1 MGIVNKSIPRI
12 YRDNIGNIKV
22 EHSPIPEE
30 VIIDDA
36 FDPLFNAKAREYL
49 TNKYGG
55 PVVGTLGGFAEMWE
69 NALAPK
75 ENKWGK
81 LGPAMGVLGTFGR
94 TIDKAEDFLL
104 GGITE
109 GVNALNYIN
118 PLGTR
123 EVKPSNPLEN
133 IFVKDEDY
141 SGQRLFAAMANSM
154 SKLAGGTT
162 LNEEDFT
169 GTWAIPSIEAELITD
184 PGIAGGALAR
194 AYSPTAKAM
203 SSSEILNR
211 LRNSQAIDGTTLGDV
226 SQLLSNYDDLLA
238 KGAWDVTLPG
248 FRPLVKNTFGKIL
261 RLVGASDKGEYVD
274 AYLGEVPVKGDN
286 LSSPPVD
293 PTSIP
298 FEQAKT
304 FNYTNTVKDAMKNFQ
319 GMQLDTTNDV
329 LFNQIVDDLVKEYP
343 QILEDPDLVNDI
355 NKIKATIEARDLVMT
370 GPNTKQFLKA
380 QKDYANAMKEL
391 DDLKALHLDDPDFD
405 YSDAYT
411 KLDEIRQNA
420 IKEGRKFYFT
430 NSDIFDKYLA
440 KSNENLDSAQK
451 AISENAIKRNESY
464 NEQLN
469 KITRAFQQD
478 MPNAPYDYHSRS
490 NAYINKLLK
499 DKPDLLNDF
508 KSTYKNEA
516 TSDMVGNTITYQKY
530 SKEIAD
536 RYQKLSEAN
545 FKKYSDDIAE
555 DLRISL
561 ERQADLEASPETF
574 INKILNG
581 EIGEYPENIVH
592 KKNLEK
598 YLGLDKA
605 YSGDLKSPIFFS
617 MSTKRFRTDTIQDS
631 LVYARERIR
640 KAILETPNAWHSKNA
655 KDYINTLGIEP
666 SIREAINSLNYE
678 DASGKLHKYGSE
690 RLNFLLDRIMTQ
702 KNGKYTMD
710 DIEKLLEAYTGY
722 TNKKTGMHVEG
733 LLDILDRIE
742 KNSKY
747 SLGSTSLGP
756 LLDASKDIRKVLNE
770 MKIASTE
777 DFIAKPINEAL
788 NSYTRANPT
797 YFVDPTTKAIDLNKV
812 RLYTEIAPDFEVQ
825 IDKELVLK
833 HGLIMNDEFVSP
845 EVLQQASKKDKWF
858 LSKYL
863 NYARN
868 NSKNVIPEIIKG
880 KTIVQSLDDIRSQTA
895 KKLSTT
901 FRTDIDD
908 TISKLLPDEVYSANF
923 DNLSQYNKNIYA
935 DLDKELL
942 VSYMKDPASPPSPDN
957 LTSEGK
963 YMYDLLEEHKA
974 VRARNARGDL
984 ASLRDTDVENCI
996 NDAEKV
1002 GSKLTYKQKGMYAAT
1017 KDLMRDDIIRK
1028 DKLLNDVILSRG
1040 FTIGALPKNAKIN
1053 EFDTARKAIEHN
1065 IKATTIKLNDGTELP
1080 LFKMI
1085 EFEDDVNNY
1094 VGLCLNTDPKVVK
1107 NIKKFNFNDIQDIV
1121 FHKGR
1126 ADDPKLIE
1134 AISHY
1139 KELDEIYNRAET
1151 ISANMMKRLGF
1162 GDDITENYSKHAL
1175 IFGEGNSRRVKWLD
1189 DNIYSRINA
1198 EDLDNMSNILANEL
1212 NLKGVFGTQ
1221 NMTRSLRGNIA
1232 SWNANA
1238 NIFSYEPDYV
1248 LKSQFSTGIYANQD
1262 VQTFTDL
1269 FINDNFKLSTY
1280 KLDKNRLKDI
1290 LGLKDSY
1297 GRLGNANNLEL
1308 IAPVYDKETGRLLK
1322 FKRFDKLSETGIE
1335 QALKNPDTILVPTW
1349 SIAPLDKMLRKDAK
1363 MSNKVYAA
1371 FNKYLNIPFKFGTLI
1386 NPGFLIGNANDALMK
1401 QATTMSTKYGTS
1413 FAEELANAAVAVKQA
1428 IQINNNFT
1436 DNVWTKYLADNA
1448 EVIEKQPYLKIMGNM
1463 PESVAS
1469 RKHFMDWFNA
1479 KRPILTDKEIAI
1491 TRLWMYINSS
1501 QVTTAFRDFD
1511 IDDAAKINKFD
1522 VAHPVEDALKKVTV
1536 GNRLGKKVLDT
1547 SEGIESLARSS
1558 SVLNDLTHKYS
1569 IDEIERI
1576 IDPQYMY
1583 EWKDGKRLIKNGSYK
1598 TSKEF
1603 KELEVNIQNAINAM
1617 NNANFDYNNMPDFV
1631 DFMSTF
1637 IPFPTFYL
1645 KNMSYWVDV
1654 AVNNPEYIDTAITIQ
1669 DNAWRDRQKE
1679 LKSDKFA
1686 AEAKGRGAI
1695 PLDSISSIG
1704 RISSKLPNPLSSVTP
1719 QIKGIFKPT
1728 PLNSMFGAFN
1738 SLQNPVKDLGQ
1749 RIHPALSPIT
1759 HHLLEDEDVKYRP
1772 YSSNPYE
1779 KNIKKGDP
1787 NFSMLKY
1794 TFHRLNPYE
1803 RAINTG
1809 LRTPNKLKEGTAQLY
1824 DFAPSVFQPDFSKK
1838 STKNKK

>member
-1 MGIVNKSIPRI
+1 MGVVNKSIPRI
-12 YRDNIGNIKV
+12 YKDNLGNVKV
-22 EHSPIPEE
+22 EHSPVPEE
-30 VIIDDA
+30 VVIDDA

-109 GVNALNYIN
+109 GVNALNYVN

-169 GTWAIPSIEAELITD
+169 GTWAIPSIEAELMTD
-184 PGIAGGALAR
+184 PGIAGGALAK

-211 LRNSQAIDGTTLGDV
+211 LRNSPAIDGTTLGDV

-274 AYLGEVPVKGDN
+274 AYLGDIPVKGDN

-319 GMQLDTTNDV
+319 GMQLDTTNDA

-355 NKIKATIEARDLVMT
+355 DKIKATIEARDLVMT

-391 DDLKALHLDDPDFD
+391 DNLKALHLDDPNFD

-430 NSDIFDKYLA
+430 NSDLFDKYIA
-440 KSNENLDSAQK
+440 KSNENLEAAQK
-451 AISENAIKRNESY
+451 AITENAIKRNESY
-464 NEQLN
+464 NKQLN
-469 KITRAFQQD
+469 KITLAFQQD
-478 MPNAPYDYHSRS
+478 MPNAPYDYH
-490 NAYINKLLK
+490 KLK
-499 DKPDLLNDF
+499 
-508 KSTYKNEA
+508 
-516 TSDMVGNTITYQKY
+516 I
-530 SKEIAD
+530 SKEDAEVLD
-536 RYQKLSEAN
+536 ETYSELGD
-545 FKKYSDDIAE
+545 YDIY
-555 DLRISL
+555 DIKNKVLR
-561 ERQADLEASPETF
+561 EAHPT
-574 INKILNG
+574 
-581 EIGEYPENIVH
+581 
-592 KKNLEK
+592 
-598 YLGLDKA
+598 
-605 YSGDLKSPIFFS
+605 YSGKGLKSPISFS

-655 KDYINTLGIEP
+655 KDYVNTLGIEP
-666 SIREAINSLNYE
+666 SIREAISSLNYE

-722 TNKKTGMHVEG
+722 TNKKTGTHVEG

-777 DFIAKPINEAL
+777 DFIAKPINETL

-797 YFVDPTTKAIDLNKV
+797 HFIDPTTKAIDLNKV
-812 RLYTEIAPDFEVQ
+812 RLYTDIAPDFEVQ
-825 IDKELVLK
+825 INKELALK
-833 HGLIMNDEFVSP
+833 HGLLMNDEFVSP

-863 NYARN
+863 NFARN
-868 NSKNVIPEIIKG
+868 NSKNVVPEIIKG

-923 DNLSQYNKNIYA
+923 DNLSQYNKNIYT
-935 DLDKELL
+935 DLDKDLL
-942 VSYMKDPASPPSPDN
+942 VSYMKDPVSPPSLDN

-963 YMYDLLEEHKA
+963 YLYDLLEEHKA
-974 VRARNARGDL
+974 VRAKNARGDL
-984 ASLRDTDVENCI
+984 ASLRDTDVEKCI
-996 NDAEKV
+996 NDAEKA

-1040 FTIGALPKNAKIN
+1040 FTIGALPKNVKIN
-1053 EFDTARKAIEHN
+1053 EFDGARKAIEHN

-1107 NIKKFNFNDIQDIV
+1107 NIKKFNFNDVQDIV

-1134 AISHY
+1134 AIFHY

-1269 FINDNFKLSTY
+1269 FVNDNFKLSTY

-1349 SIAPLDKMLRKDAK
+1349 SIAPLDKMLRQDAK

-1413 FAEELANAAVAVKQA
+1413 FAEEVANAAVSVKQA

-1436 DNVWTKYLADNA
+1436 DNVWAKYLADNA
-1448 EVIEKQPYLKIMGNM
+1448 EIMEKQPYLKIMGNM

-1536 GNRLGKKVLDT
+1536 GNKLGKKVLDT

-1576 IDPQYMY
+1576 IDPQYLY
-1583 EWKDGKRLIKNGSYK
+1583 EWKDGARVIKNGSYK

-1654 AVNNPEYIDTAITIQ
+1654 AINNPEYIDTAITIQ

-1838 STKNKK
+1838 SNKNKK

>member
-12 YRDNIGNIKV
+12 YKDNLGNVKV
-22 EHSPIPEE
+22 EHSPVPEE
-30 VIIDDA
+30 VVIDDA
-36 FDPLFNAKAREYL
+36 FDPIFNAKAREYL
-49 TNKYGG
+49 TNKYGN
-55 PVVGTLGGFAEMWE
+55 PVIGTLGGYAEMWE
-69 NALAPK
+69 NMFAPK

-109 GVNALNYIN
+109 GINALNYIN

-141 SGQRLFAAMANSM
+141 SGQRLFAAMGNSM
-154 SKLAGGTT
+154 TKLAGGTT
-162 LNEEDFT
+162 LNEEDFK
-169 GTWAIPSIEAELITD
+169 GTWAIPSITAELMTD
-184 PGIAGGALAR
+184 PGIAGGAIAR

-203 SSSEILNR
+203 SSSDILKR
-211 LRNSQAIDGTTLGDV
+211 LRDSQAIDGTTLGDV

-238 KGAWDVTLPG
+238 KGAWDITLPG
-248 FRPLVKNTFGKIL
+248 FRPLVKNTLSKIL

-274 AYLGEVPVKGDN
+274 AYLGDVPIKEN
-286 LSSPPVD
+286 PLSSPPVD
-293 PTSIP
+293 PNSIP

-319 GMQLDTTNDV
+319 GMQLDTTNDT

-355 NKIKATIEARDLVMT
+355 NKIRATIEARDLVMT

-391 DDLKALHLDDPDFD
+391 DDLKALHLDDPNFD
-405 YSDAYT
+405 YSDAYI

-430 NSDIFDKYLA
+430 NSDLFDKYIA
-440 KSNENLDSAQK
+440 KSNENLDTARKSMIAK
-451 AISENAIKRNESY
+451 ASERNISY
-464 NEQLN
+464 NKQLEN
-469 KITRAFQQD
+469 ITTAFKQD
-478 MPNAPYDYHSRS
+478 MPNTPYDYYKLNLSKEDAKILDEVYS
-490 NAYINKLLK
+490 DLGDYDIYDAKNKVLK
-499 DKPDLLNDF
+499 
-508 KSTYKNEA
+508 EA
-516 TSDMVGNTITYQKY
+516 HPKY
-530 SKEIAD
+530 SEKG
-536 RYQKLSEAN
+536 
-545 FKKYSDDIAE
+545 
-555 DLRISL
+555 L
-561 ERQADLEASPETF
+561 E
-574 INKILNG
+574 
-581 EIGEYPENIVH
+581 
-592 KKNLEK
+592 
-598 YLGLDKA
+598 
-605 YSGDLKSPIFFS
+605 SPIYFS
-617 MSTKRFRTDTIQDS
+617 TSTKRYRSPVLQEALTYS
-631 LVYARERIR
+631 RERIR

-655 KDYINTLGIEP
+655 KDYLNTLGIEP
-666 SIREAINSLNYE
+666 SIREAINSLDYE

-690 RLNFLLDRIMTQ
+690 RLNFLLDRIITQ

-722 TNKKTGMHVEG
+722 TNKKTGTHVEG

-797 YFVDPTTKAIDLNKV
+797 YFIDPTTKAIDLNKV

-825 IDKELVLK
+825 IDKELALK
-833 HGLIMNDEFVSP
+833 HGLLMNDKFISP
-845 EVLQQASKKDKWF
+845 EVLQQASKKDRWF

-863 NYARN
+863 NFARG
-868 NSKNVIPEIIKG
+868 NSKTIIPEIIKG
-880 KTIVQSLDDIRSQTA
+880 KTIVESLDDVRSQAA

-901 FRTDIDD
+901 FRTDIDN

-935 DLDKELL
+935 DLDKDLL
-942 VSYMKDPASPPSPDN
+942 VSYMKDPASPSSPDN

-963 YMYDLLEEHKA
+963 YLYDFLEEHKA
-974 VRARNARGDL
+974 VRAKNARGDL

-996 NDAEKV
+996 NDAEKA
-1002 GSKLTYKQKGMYAAT
+1002 GSKLTYKQKGIYAAT
-1017 KDLMRDDIIRK
+1017 KDLMRNDIIYK
-1028 DKLLNDVILSRG
+1028 DKLLNDIVLSRG

-1065 IKATTIKLNDGTELP
+1065 IKSTTIKLKDGTELP

-1094 VGLCLNTDPKVVK
+1094 VGLCLNTDPKVIK
-1107 NIKKFNFNDIQDIV
+1107 NIKKFNFNDVQDIV

-1126 ADDPKLIE
+1126 PDDPKLIE

-1139 KELDEIYNRAET
+1139 KELDEIYNRAEA

-1162 GDDITENYSKHAL
+1162 GDEIIENYSKHAL
-1175 IFGEGNSRRVKWLD
+1175 IFGEGNSKRVKWLD
-1189 DNIYSRINA
+1189 DNIYSKINA
-1198 EDLDNMSNILANEL
+1198 DELDSMSNILANEL

-1232 SWNANA
+1232 AWNAKA

-1262 VQTFTDL
+1262 IQTFTDL
-1269 FINDNFKLSTY
+1269 FINDNFKLATY

-1349 SIAPLDKMLRKDAK
+1349 SVSPLDKMLRKDAK

-1386 NPGFLIGNANDALMK
+1386 NPGFLVGNANDALMK

-1436 DNVWTKYLADNA
+1436 DNVWAKYLADNA

-1479 KRPILTDKEIAI
+1479 KRPILTDKEISI

-1522 VAHPVEDALKKVTV
+1522 VAHPVENALKKATV
-1536 GNRLGKKVLDT
+1536 GNSLGKKVLDT

-1583 EWKDGKRLIKNGSYK
+1583 EWKDGARVIKNGSYK

-1654 AVNNPEYIDTAITIQ
+1654 AVNHPEYIDTAITIQ

-1704 RISSKLPNPLSSVTP
+1704 RISSNIPNPLSGITP
-1719 QIKGIFKPT
+1719 QLKGIFKPT

-1749 RIHPALSPIT
+1749 RVHPALSPIT
-1759 HHLLEDEDVKYRP
+1759 HHLLDKEDVKYRP

-1824 DFAPSVFQPDFSKK
+1824 DFMPSVFQPDFSKK